1 MKARFLTLLLSL
13 LAIASVSA
21 QVYSN
26 KEVGQKNKELVDSAK
41 VAEYPYVLPIWGA
54 KVTKMGFTLPYSAG
68 VSLNYFGQ
76 ESDLIINNLM
86 VGFNHGPMY
95 NLDEIVRFDDAVS
108 SAGSISLRP
117 DFWLFPFLNVYGIFG
132 KAQTSTAIAAGIY
145 VPDALG
151 NWSEVTN
158 FKTVADFDAT
168 TMGFGL
174 TPTIGLGGGFMA
186 LDMNMAWTDISS
198 LNKPAFSFVFG
209 PRFGKSFKLKK
220 KDSNISAWV
229 GGFRVHMASGTEGD
243 LFLSDLFDIP
253 TEELQ
258 TKVDNGLEKVD
269 DAYQS
274 VNTWWEGLTE
284 AEQKNPINQSKHETA
299 SRAIESASDF
309 LTTMDGALNDDQS
322 ASVQYSL
329 EKKPKDM
336 WNFVT
341 GAQYQLNRHLMF
353 RCEVGF
359 LGTRQQLTAGIQYRF
374 GL

>member
-1 MKARFLTLLLSL
+1 
-13 LAIASVSA
+13 
-21 QVYSN
+21 
-26 KEVGQKNKELVDSAK
+26 
-41 VAEYPYVLPIWGA
+41 
-54 KVTKMGFTLPYSAG
+54 
-68 VSLNYFGQ
+68 
-76 ESDLIINNLM
+76 
-86 VGFNHGPMY
+86 
-95 NLDEIVRFDDAVS
+95 
-108 SAGSISLRP
+108 
-117 DFWLFPFLNVYGIFG
+117 
-132 KAQTSTAIAAGIY
+132 
-145 VPDALG
+145 
-151 NWSEVTN
+151 
-158 FKTVADFDAT
+158 
-168 TMGFGL
+168 
-174 TPTIGLGGGFMA
+174 
-186 LDMNMAWTDISS
+186 
-198 LNKPAFSFVFG
+198 
-209 PRFGKSFKLKK
+209 
-220 KDSNISAWV
+220 
-229 GGFRVHMASGTEGD
+229 MASGTEGD
-243 LFLSDLFDIP
+243 LLLSDLFDIP